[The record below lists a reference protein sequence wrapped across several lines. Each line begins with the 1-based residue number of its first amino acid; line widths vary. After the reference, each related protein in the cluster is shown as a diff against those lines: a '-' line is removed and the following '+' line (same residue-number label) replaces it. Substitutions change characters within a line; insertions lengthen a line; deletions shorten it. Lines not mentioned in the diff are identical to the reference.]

1 MLGTLAISV
10 LVAAVLVT
18 AWYLIFSR
26 YNRRRSLI
34 ILSWLETALGGQG
47 EVVGV
52 EWTGIS
58 RFRVPVRLASGVFRR
73 ASLIVDLVPR
83 ELPFHW
89 LRSRWRKQQDT
100 VMFCADLDVPPAM
113 NLDLAGHR
121 WCGRTSR
128 HLSLDVQRWNVE
140 QITPLVLTSREDWE
154 LGGVV
159 NSLLA
164 TPHRDFLDLR
174 ISKRSPHL
182 RARVA
187 LEALSPTSP
196 TQGQVFTVLR
206 ELAAGVSTSPL

>member
-10 LVAAVLVT
+10 VVAAVLVT
-18 AWYLIFSR
+18 AWYLLFSR
-26 YNRRRSLI
+26 YNRKRSREV
-34 ILSWLETALGGQG
+34 LSWLEGALCGQG
-47 EVVGV
+47 EMIGV
-52 EWTGIS
+52 EWTGVS
-58 RFRVPVRLASGVFRR
+58 SFRVPVRLASSVFRR
-73 ASLIVDLVPR
+73 ANLMVELVPR

-100 VMFCADLDVPPAM
+100 VIFSADLDVPPAM
-113 NLDLAGHR
+113 NLDLAAHR
-121 WCGRTSR
+121 WCGRTR
-128 HLSLDVQRWNVE
+128 RQLSMDLERWSVD
-140 QITPLVLTSREDWE
+140 QSTPLVLTSRVDWE

-187 LEALSPTSP
+187 LESLSPASP
-196 TQGQVFTVLR
+196 TQGQVFAMLR
-206 ELAAGVSTSPL
+206 ELAAGVSTSSL